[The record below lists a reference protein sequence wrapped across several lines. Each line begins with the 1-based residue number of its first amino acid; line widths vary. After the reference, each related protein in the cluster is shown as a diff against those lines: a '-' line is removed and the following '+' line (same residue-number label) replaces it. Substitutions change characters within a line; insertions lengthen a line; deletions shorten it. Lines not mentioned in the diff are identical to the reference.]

1 MNLDKFKNTIRS
13 GVDRRWTLLFIGDNG
28 NVVTLKRFKA
38 IIAAAGC
45 LFCLAFVCVAVL
57 FFSNQK
63 ILKENKDL
71 QKRSQNSQQQIETLR
86 HEKEILM
93 ARLVIAE
100 SRAKDIV
107 AENRLS
113 PKSATAAKPAIA
125 QPRAVAKSKLV
136 PERQKEPPVHQARR
150 SQPLNNQ
157 TLDAEAV
164 MRVAV
169 ENFKVSRESDNANL
183 MAQFKIKNTSQGYQR
198 VAGNAVVV
206 LKGADLEKKQWL
218 VMPLQD
224 LAGNKPAGKRGKS
237 FSIKRFLT
245 MNFTTR
251 APNYSDQFQTAAVY
265 VFSKSGKLLLEQDFA
280 IKLPPLP
287 VVSKEPPAE
296 DTSPREAQPAETSTR
311 QPDARQKPPQ
321 EPAVRQKPPQEP
333 PASAPTPGEVPAVDD
348 VLDSLDDA
356 PPVY

>member
-1 MNLDKFKNTIRS
+1 MNLDEFKKTIRR
-13 GVDRRWTLLFIGDNG
+13 GADRRWTLLFIGDHG
-28 NVVTLKRFKA
+28 NVITLKRFKT

-45 LFCLAFVCVAVL
+45 LFCLAFVFVAVL

-71 QKRSQNSQQQIETLR
+71 QIRSQNSQQQIETLR

-100 SRAKDIV
+100 SRAKEND

-113 PKSATAAKPAIA
+113 QKSVTAAKPANA
-125 QPRAVAKSKLV
+125 QPQAVAKSRLV
-136 PERQKEPPVHQARR
+136 PQRQKKPPVTRARR
-150 SQPLNNQ
+150 SQPVENQ
-157 TLDAEAV
+157 TLDVEAI
-164 MRVAV
+164 MGVAV
-169 ENFKVSRESDNANL
+169 ENFRVSRESENANL

-198 VAGNAVVV
+198 AAGNAVVI

-218 VMPLQD
+218 VMPVVE

-245 MNFTTR
+245 MKFTSR
-251 APNYSDQFQTAAVY
+251 APNYADQFQTAAVY
-265 VFSKSGKLLLEQDFA
+265 VFSKTGKLLLEQDFA

-287 VVSKEPPAE
+287 VVSSEPPAE
-296 DTSPREAQPAETSTR
+296 DTAIREAQPAETSPR
-311 QPDARQKPPQ
+311 QPS
-321 EPAVRQKPPQEP
+321 VRQKPPQEP
-333 PASAPTPGEVPAVDD
+333 PASAPTPAELPAGDD

-356 PPVY
+356 LDSLDDAQQVF